1 VDPTP
6 KTLRAML
13 AESKDIAERM
23 TDLAYGA
30 VSSHDRAAAVEV
42 DALWA
47 SLTDLAHRMRVVSVL
62 AGRRTE
68 EAEELA
74 AVLRVVGAIEDIGRD
89 AVDIANV
96 ASSGLPRAV
105 IAGLADGQARTREMA
120 GTPPS
125 SSEAARDRPA
135 GNVSRAVAIVV
146 DMKAHS
152 EVGVGLAYAALLA
165 DDTDLAR
172 EVRRLAELLDDMKVR
187 LHRWVLRAAGDDP
200 DDDGLFALLQLAQ
213 ATEDLGDRA
222 AEMVRPLVDGD
233 DVHPVLAL
241 ALGEAD
247 EVVVRAVVT
256 AGSAADHSSIDGLE
270 AGTGFEVLAIRRDQ
284 RYRYRPDGE
293 LEVEVDDEVIA
304 SGPSEGRTV
313 LLSRFG

>member
-1 VDPTP
+1 MDPTP

-30 VSSHDRAAAVEV
+30 VYAHDLALAAEV
-42 DALWA
+42 DALWT
-47 SLTDLAHRMRVVSVL
+47 SLTELAHRMRVVSVL

-74 AVLRVVGAIEDIGRD
+74 AVLRVVGTIEDIGRD

-96 ASSGLPRAV
+96 ASPGLPRAV
-105 IAGLADGQARTREMA
+105 IAGLADGQAVMREMPGA
-120 GTPPS
+120 PTS
-125 SSEAARDRPA
+125 SSEPA
-135 GNVSRAVAIVV
+135 GDRRTDSASHAVAILV

-152 EVGVGLAYAALLA
+152 EVAVGLAYAALLA

-172 EVRRLAELLDDMKVR
+172 EVRRLAELLDDMKAR

-200 DDDGLFALLQLAQ
+200 DDGLFALLQLAQ
-213 ATEDLGDRA
+213 AAEDLGDRA

-256 AGSAADHSSIDGLE
+256 AGSAADHSSIRGLE

-284 RYRYRPDGE
+284 RYRYRPDGA
-293 LEVEVDDEVIA
+293 LEVEADDEVIA

-313 LLSRFG
+313 LLSRLG